1 MGLEIISEMKVI
13 KNKVLMIG
21 DTINDALMSKNCG
34 IKFIGVNW
42 GFNDK
47 ETLMK
52 NGAIDVVETY
62 HDLYKKIKTV
72 LP

>member
-1 MGLEIISEMKVI
+1 
-13 KNKVLMIG
+13 
-21 DTINDALMSKNCG
+21 MSKNCD

-52 NGAIDVVETY
+52 NGAIGVVETC
-62 HDLYKKIKTV
+62 HDLYKKIRTV